1 MIKRLGLTVAVLVCA
16 VLLGACKMVEQ
27 LKKTGE
33 AAKAAAS
40 AAAEQAAGPSS
51 EEEKDGQLSEKLEGY
66 IYCMNYETRSV
77 YRLKD
82 SYLRDIDEAKGPTG
96 KERNVYVNNLSADA
110 CLKRIDEAKKKPPAL
125 PDLEA
130 AAAGYQ
136 SSLASLDKLSQTAH
150 DYYDHKDF
158 KDDKFAKGIAMHKPL
173 MDALGAFE
181 KADKVFED
189 KVTTLND
196 GVQQRRLVRLQK
208 DPKAQLEYRIAK
220 SIDDAKKLVHFAE
233 VDSLAKL
240 DANGYNA
247 ALAAYEATY
256 NDMTSYI
263 QDHKADADKV
273 VSLSFFTNASSYYL
287 KAAKE
292 LMRRKRDNKDF
303 AKESGS
309 PENVDGHPAQVL
321 AKYNDMI
328 NHSNGLRF
336 RQ

>member
-1 MIKRLGLTVAVLVCA
+1 MMKRLGFGTAVLVCA
-16 VLLGACKMVEQ
+16 ATLGGCKMVEQ

-40 AAAEQAAGPSS
+40 AAGQEGAAPSS
-51 EEEKDGQLSEKLEGY
+51 EEEKDGQLSDKLEGY
-66 IYCMNYETRSV
+66 IYCMNYETRAV

-82 SYLRDIDEAKGPTG
+82 SYLRDIDAAKGPTG

-110 CLKRIDEAKKKPPAL
+110 CLKRIDEAKAKPPAL
-125 PDLEA
+125 PELEA
-130 AAAGYQ
+130 AASAYQ
-136 SSLASLDKLSQTAH
+136 TTLAALDKLSQSAH

-158 KDDKFAKGIAMHKPL
+158 KDDKFAKGIALHKPL
-173 MDALGAFE
+173 MDALDAFE
-181 KADKVFED
+181 KADKTFED
-189 KVTTLND
+189 KVTSLND
-196 GVQQRRLVRLQK
+196 GIQQRRLVRLEK

-220 SIDDAKKLVHFAE
+220 NVEQAKKLVHLAE

-240 DANGYNA
+240 DANAYNT
-247 ALAAYEATY
+247 ALAAYETTY
-256 NDMTSYI
+256 NDMTAYV
-263 QDHKADADKV
+263 QEHKAEADKV
-273 VSLSFFTNASSYYL
+273 MSLSFFTNASSYYL

-292 LMRRKRDNKDF
+292 LMRRKRDGKDF
-303 AKESGS
+303 AKEFGS

>member
-1 MIKRLGLTVAVLVCA
+1 MIKRLGLIVAVLVCA
-16 VLLGACKMVEQ
+16 LALGACKMVEQ

-40 AAAEQAAGPSS
+40 AATEQAAGPSS
-51 EEEKDGQLSEKLEGY
+51 EEEKDGQLSDKLEGY

-82 SYLRDIDEAKGPTG
+82 MYLRDIDEAKGPTG

-110 CLKRIDEAKKKPPAL
+110 CLKRIDEAKAKQPSMPE
-125 PDLEA
+125 LETA
-130 AAAGYQ
+130 AADYQ
-136 SSLASLDKLSQTAH
+136 TTLAALDKLSQTAH

-181 KADKVFED
+181 KADKTFED

-196 GVQQRRLVRLQK
+196 GIQQRRLVRLQK

-220 SIDDAKKLVHFAE
+220 SIDDAKKLVHLAE
-233 VDSLAKL
+233 VESLAKL
-240 DANGYNA
+240 DDKAYNA

-256 NDMTSYI
+256 NDMTTYI
-263 QDHKADADKV
+263 QDHKAEADKV
-273 VSLSFFTNASSYYL
+273 MSLSFFTNASSYYL

-303 AKESGS
+303 SKEFGS

-336 RQ
+336 RN